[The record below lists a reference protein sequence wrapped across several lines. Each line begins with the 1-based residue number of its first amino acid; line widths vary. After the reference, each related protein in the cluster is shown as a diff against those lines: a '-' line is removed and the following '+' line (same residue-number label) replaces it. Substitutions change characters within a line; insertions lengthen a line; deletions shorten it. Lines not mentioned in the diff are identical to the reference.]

1 MVMAKFFGIEDVK
14 AKDIM
19 SSEVV
24 TADCEEPLSE
34 LLGRMKKED
43 VYELPV
49 LERGKLVGMVSY
61 DVLLKRRQFP
71 LTLEARSIMVSS
83 PEVSVED
90 NVSHIAEALLSSDM
104 RAVPVTH
111 RSRVVGIVSRGD
123 VIRNLVNVKEL
134 ATLKVNDFMTPSPV
148 VVNEKDDLEKARQAM
163 KSLEQRSVPVVDEWG
178 KLAGVIGARDIVNL
192 TESQKGKS
200 DGRPLGHRVDLKI
213 TVGSVMNSPAV
224 ALSPD
229 ATMIEA
235 LSEMIDKDVST
246 IVITEKEKPIGVVTQ
261 ADVLEY
267 ITSLKERE
275 GLYLNI
281 TGLDDQD
288 PDTYDGIYSI
298 VEKSMKRIA
307 SLAPPQTLTMHFTR
321 YSRDSDAS
329 KHSISVRLQT
339 KKGLFLAS
347 TFDWDIFAAVDDGM
361 RKLEKQIRREHE
373 RTKEKPHKKGIVD

>member
-1 MVMAKFFGIEDVK
+1 MPKYFKIEDIK
-14 AKDIM
+14 AKDLM
-19 SSEVV
+19 STDIV
-24 TADCEEPLSE
+24 TAECTEPLSE

-71 LTLEARSIMVSS
+71 LTLEARSIMVS
-83 PEVSVED
+83 PPAVSENDSVA
-90 NVSHIAEALLSSDM
+90 HIAEALLSSDM

-111 RSRVVGIVSRGD
+111 KSKVVGMVSRGD
-123 VIRNLVNVKEL
+123 VIRNLVELKEM
-134 ATLKVNDFMTPSPV
+134 AALKVSDIMTPSPV
-148 VVNEKDDLEKARQAM
+148 VVGERDDLEKARQAM
-163 KSLEQRSVPVVDEWG
+163 KSLEQRSVPVVDEYG

-213 TVGSVMNSPAV
+213 TVGSVMASPAV
-224 ALSPD
+224 SLPPD
-229 ATMIEA
+229 ATVAQA
-235 LSEMIDKDVST
+235 LREMMDKDVST
-246 IVITEKEKPIGVVTQ
+246 VVITERERPAGVVTQ

-307 SLAPPQTLTMHFTR
+307 SIAPPQTLTMHFGR
-321 YSRDSDAS
+321 YSRESDTS
-329 KHSISVRLQT
+329 KHTISVRLQT
-339 KKGLFLAS
+339 RKGLFLATS
-347 TFDWDIFAAVDDGM
+347 FGWDIFAAVDESM
-361 RKLEKQIRREHE
+361 RKLETQIKREHE